1 MEAVSLK
8 LKPIKIKHSEEIK
21 DQSED
26 RVSSTVVFQLEAT
39 FSLGTLRE
47 IRNLTIFL
55 IALQRINIG
64 ISTAVKLRVRGTI
77 LRAHYVGRAS
87 FPRVQHSIGEN
98 K

>member
-26 RVSSTVVFQLEAT
+26 RVSSTAVFQLEAT

-55 IALQRINIG
+55 IAPHK
-64 ISTAVKLRVRGTI
+64 STLGSPP
-77 LRAHYVGRAS
+77 L
-87 FPRVQHSIGEN
+87 
-98 K
+98 